1 MYHEWMTYSLDL
13 RKKALKY
20 LDKTGDRKKV
30 AEAFGIT
37 LRTLANW
44 IRRMRENCLAPK
56 PRRSSPSLID
66 SQKLR
71 SFIQEHPDAYL
82 REIAKEFGSTLQ
94 AVFYACKRLKISLKK
109 RSLITKNVMKK
120 KEGNFSRK
128 SKRSQN
134 KIESTSMKAEL
145 TNIWKE
151 SVQDLQK
158 VRKCMERFLE
168 WDTREKALL
177 LHKEAHKFYRPFAIE
192 EPATQIFSTCG

>member
-145 TNIWKE
+145 TNI
-151 SVQDLQK
+151 
-158 VRKCMERFLE
+158 
-168 WDTREKALL
+168 
-177 LHKEAHKFYRPFAIE
+177 
-192 EPATQIFSTCG
+192 